1 MIRIIVG
8 LPPRAATN
16 DITGVGAPSGPGKIA
31 VFFSDMFD
39 NGKLRSGENREQNM
53 SVYGTPCGLCRN
65 GEIRLYE
72 RTKWSNPC
80 VPGIM
85 AIGLSTETFPLQWR
99 ILHLW
104 VWRWFASKTTMALI
118 YPFHLSMLTYWI
130 NIQENFTFMSLVTI
144 VCGVN
149 HGEVKKQHISVG
161 V

>member
-1 MIRIIVG
+1 MIRIIAGV
-8 LPPRAATN
+8 PPRAATN

-53 SVYGTPCGLCRN
+53 SAYGTPCGLCRN

-99 ILHLW
+99 ILHL
-104 VWRWFASKTTMALI
+104 
-118 YPFHLSMLTYWI
+118 
-130 NIQENFTFMSLVTI
+130 
-144 VCGVN
+144 
-149 HGEVKKQHISVG
+149 
-161 V
+161 